1 MTVKVDTQNY
11 ELAKFNLASFKENTT
26 DLLTAKNKYSLYY
39 RFKTDLNHGPWSCQ
53 GPILFSFM
61 FHPSE
66 KEQEVKKLYNNLKN
80 SIDLNIGIGFGG
92 NMDKIEF
99 IEIMTVCVETTSFF

>member
-1 MTVKVDTQNY
+1 
-11 ELAKFNLASFKENTT
+11 
-26 DLLTAKNKYSLYY
+26 
-39 RFKTDLNHGPWSCQ
+39 
-53 GPILFSFM
+53 M